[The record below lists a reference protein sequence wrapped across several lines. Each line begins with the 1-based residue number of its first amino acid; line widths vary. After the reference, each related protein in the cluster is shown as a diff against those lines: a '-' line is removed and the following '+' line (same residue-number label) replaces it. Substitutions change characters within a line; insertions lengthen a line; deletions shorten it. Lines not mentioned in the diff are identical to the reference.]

1 MKNKLLIGKK
11 AIEYMK
17 ANPMKTIKITD
28 KDMLENVAYNYMN
41 VPELVL
47 DITEIDNKARL
58 ILLKFVEERSGI
70 ICLTL
75 TDIQDPI
82 LLSRFTVEK
91 ESLLKIDSVNN
102 MSILE
107 FAEIYKDYKEQ
118 IKSGEMSELELKK
131 MIMENCP
138 IFATLPKN
146 KVLDILLEN

>member
-102 MSILE
+102 MSI
-107 FAEIYKDYKEQ
+107 
-118 IKSGEMSELELKK
+118 
-131 MIMENCP
+131 
-138 IFATLPKN
+138 
-146 KVLDILLEN
+146 

>member
-107 FAEIYKDYKEQ
+107 FAEVYKDYKEQ
-118 IKSGEMSELELKK
+118 IKSGERSEFELKK

>member
-17 ANPMKTIKITD
+17 ANNMKTIKITD

-82 LLSRFTVEK
+82 LLSRFTIEK
-91 ESLLKIDSVNN
+91 ESLLKIDSINN

-107 FAEIYKDYKEQ
+107 FAEVYKDYKEQ
-118 IKSGEMSELELKK
+118 IKSGEMSEFELKK

>member
-11 AIEYMK
+11 AIEYIK

-107 FAEIYKDYKEQ
+107 FAEVYKDYKEQ
-118 IKSGEMSELELKK
+118 IKSGEMSEFELKK

>member
-107 FAEIYKDYKEQ
+107 FAEVYKDYKEQ
-118 IKSGEMSELELKK
+118 IKSGEMSEFELKK

>member
-17 ANPMKTIKITD
+17 VNPMKTIKITD

-107 FAEIYKDYKEQ
+107 FAEVYKDYKEQ
-118 IKSGEMSELELKK
+118 IKSGEMSEFELKK